1 MKRKAFTLIELI
13 IVIVVLGILATIAIV
28 GYRAVIERSNQASAE
43 NAAKSFDRQIRA
55 QAAFGIDGNP
65 NQTNPRQ
72 GKLVLDMLKGLNGTD
87 LIKDLPDASVAS
99 ENLTSNSLRVLV
111 WSNDS
116 NGPLPP
122 TPMPGS
128 EYTEPTKWVRLC
140 NVAAC
145 STDPMYTLGA
155 YDWSIPTGVTST
167 TTWSEQFCFAFRK
180 GGQTVYLGLSENA
193 NVPGVVSP
201 VLTTAC
207 TGSATNLDAGET
219 TPQTGWTFST
229 PVSPSGAYWTTGGGM
244 PLDPTWGNGSP
255 SSAS

>member
-72 GKLVLDMLKGLNGTD
+72 GKLVLDMLEGLNGTD
-87 LIKDLPDASVAS
+87 LIKDIPDASVPT
-99 ENLTSNSLRVLV
+99 EELTSNSLRVLL
-111 WSNDS
+111 WNHDDYSAGS
-116 NGPLPP
+116 SSGP
-122 TPMPGS
+122 S
-128 EYTEPTKWVRLC
+128 KWARLC
-140 NVAAC
+140 NA
-145 STDPMYTLGA
+145 SGGDTDPCV
-155 YDWSIPTGVTST
+155 SIPQMALGTYAGTFPVGVTST
-167 TTWSEQFCFAFRK
+167 ITWSEQFCFAFRK

-207 TGSATNLDAGET
+207 TGAATNLNAGDT
-219 TPQTGWTFST
+219 TPQTGWDITPTEATNIYYNIGYGYNTDST
-229 PVSPSGAYWTTGGGM
+229 W
-244 PLDPTWGNGSP
+244 
-255 SSAS
+255 

>member
-87 LIKDLPDASVAS
+87 LIKDLPDAGVAS
-99 ENLTSNSLRVLV
+99 GDLTTNSLRVLL
-111 WSNDS
+111 WNDTIS
-116 NGPLPP
+116 PVTAGN
-122 TPMPGS
+122 
-128 EYTEPTKWVRLC
+128 WVRLC
-140 NVAAC
+140 NAAAC
-145 STDPMYTLGA
+145 STDPIIALGSTTGA
-155 YDWSIPTGVTST
+155 IPTGVTST
-167 TTWSEQFCFAFRK
+167 ITWSEQFCFAFRK

-207 TGSATNLDAGET
+207 TGSATNLDVGDT
-219 TPQTGWTFST
+219 TPTTGWTSA
-229 PVSPSGAYWTTGGGM
+229 PVSVTSTYNSIGSYIGSDT
-244 PLDPTWGNGSP
+244 TWGGAT
-255 SSAS
+255 SAS

>member
-72 GKLVLDMLKGLNGTD
+72 GQLVLDMLKGLNGTD
-87 LIKDLPDASVAS
+87 LIKDLPDASVPTES
-99 ENLTSNSLRVLV
+99 LTSNSLRVLV
-111 WSNDS
+111 WNHTTSPVTAGN
-116 NGPLPP
+116 
-122 TPMPGS
+122 
-128 EYTEPTKWVRLC
+128 WVRLC
-140 NVAAC
+140 NATGC
-145 STDPMYTLGA
+145 NTDPIIALGSTTGA
-155 YDWSIPTGVTST
+155 IPVGVTST
-167 TTWSEQFCFAFRK
+167 TTWSEQFCLAFRK

-201 VLTTAC
+201 SLTTAC
-207 TGSATNLDAGET
+207 TGSATDLDVGDT
-219 TPQTGWTFST
+219 TPTTGWGTPPSAVTST
-229 PVSPSGAYWTTGGGM
+229 YIVIGGSSTATDGTWGASGA
-244 PLDPTWGNGSP
+244 S
-255 SSAS
+255 

>member
-72 GKLVLDMLKGLNGTD
+72 GQLVLDMLKGLNGTD

-111 WSNDS
+111 WNHTTSPVTAEN
-116 NGPLPP
+116 
-122 TPMPGS
+122 
-128 EYTEPTKWVRLC
+128 WVRLC
-140 NVAAC
+140 NATAANPGDTYCNTDAIVA
-145 STDPMYTLGA
+145 LGTTA
-155 YDWSIPTGVTST
+155 ATAPVGVTST
-167 TTWSEQFCFAFRK
+167 VTWSEQFCFAFRK

-193 NVPGVVSP
+193 NVPGVVSAS
-201 VLTTAC
+201 LTTAC
-207 TGSATNLDAGET
+207 TGSATDLNAGDT
-219 TPQTGWTFST
+219 TPTTGWGNAPVPATST
-229 PVSPSGAYWTTGGGM
+229 YNSIGSYIGNDT
-244 PLDPTWGNGSP
+244 TWGGAT
-255 SSAS
+255 SAS

>member
-72 GKLVLDMLKGLNGTD
+72 GQLVLDMLKGLNGTD
-87 LIKDLPDASVAS
+87 LIKDLPDAGVAS
-99 ENLTSNSLRVLV
+99 ESLTSNSLRVLV

-116 NGPLPP
+116 NGLMPP
-122 TPMPGS
+122 APPSGS

-140 NVAAC
+140 NVPAFC
-145 STDPMYTLGA
+145 YLDPTMSLGTNA
-155 YDWSIPTGVTST
+155 YSIPVGVTST
-167 TTWSEQFCFAFRK
+167 ITWSEQFCFAFRK

-193 NVPGVVSP
+193 NVPGVVSAS
-201 VLTTAC
+201 LTTAC
-207 TGSATNLDAGET
+207 TGSATDPNIET
-219 TPQTGWTFST
+219 TPSTGWTGNVPT
-229 PVSPSGAYWTTGGGM
+229 EPSNSYYNIGYGYVT
-244 PLDPTWGNGSP
+244 DSTWGSVAP
-255 SSAS
+255 QT

>member
-65 NQTNPRQ
+65 NQTNPRRGQ
-72 GKLVLDMLKGLNGTD
+72 LVLDMLKGLNGTD
-87 LIKDLPDASVAS
+87 LIKDIPDASVAS

-111 WSNDS
+111 WNHTASPVSSDNW
-116 NGPLPP
+116 
-122 TPMPGS
+122 T
-128 EYTEPTKWVRLC
+128 RLC
-140 NVAAC
+140 NATAANPGDTYCNTDAIVA
-145 STDPMYTLGA
+145 LGTSVA
-155 YDWSIPTGVTST
+155 NAPVGVTST
-167 TTWSEQFCFAFRK
+167 ITWSEQFCFAFRK

-207 TGSATNLDAGET
+207 TGSATNLDVGDT
-219 TPQTGWTFST
+219 TPTTGWTSA
-229 PVSPSGAYWTTGGGM
+229 PVSVTSTYNSIGSYIGSDT
-244 PLDPTWGNGSP
+244 TWGGAT
-255 SSAS
+255 SAS